1 MKTPTY
7 TISHLFLMHPFFP
20 PLKTSENLTVR
31 SAIEV
36 LYFPGTNF
44 FEILGGGY
52 LLGGLYLL
60 GGTWY
65 FLEHQL

>member
-1 MKTPTY
+1 MN
-7 TISHLFLMHPFFP
+7 
-20 PLKTSENLTVR
+20 PLNLEGGGLENL
-31 SAIEV
+31 EV